1 MHKSVEPPA
10 TQRVTTRQITSR
22 LPTLPTGTGRI
33 ARLRRRMMT
42 RRLVTNYLRDDG
54 DALATIIAFN
64 ALFSLIPFL
73 LIVFTFVSLFV
84 QSRAAQRE
92 IEDLIST
99 LLPSTAI
106 TPVLDVVEGGR
117 DNLGQLGLLT
127 VLALLLGGARLINAL
142 DSAFA
147 RIYRGKPRS
156 FVERRLVST
165 VMVPVFSLLMIAAA
179 VASSFATVML
189 AIPDRIFDSGESR
202 WLSGLLTLFGSFFAA
217 YAMAWVL
224 YATIPGYRNRTLRFV
239 SWPGALLAAF
249 LFVLLSQLFP
259 LYVALFGGF
268 SIYGSALAL
277 AIILLFWL
285 YLLGQII
292 VIGAEVNAIASG
304 RRDLAVI
311 ADEAVDESE
320 GSPS

>member
-1 MHKSVEPPA
+1 
-10 TQRVTTRQITSR
+10 
-22 LPTLPTGTGRI
+22 
-33 ARLRRRMMT
+33 MT
-42 RRLVTNYLRDDG
+42 RRLVSNYLRDDG

-64 ALFSLIPFL
+64 ALFSMIPFL

-84 QSRAAQRE
+84 QSSAAQRE
-92 IEDLIST
+92 VEDLIST
-99 LLPSTAI
+99 LLPAAAI

-147 RIYRGKPRS
+147 RIYRSTPRS

-165 VMVPVFSLLMIAAA
+165 VMVPVFSLLLIAAA
-179 VASSFATVML
+179 VTSSFATVML
-189 AIPDRIFDSGESR
+189 AIPDRLFDTGEPRWFSGF
-202 WLSGLLTLFGSFFAA
+202 LTLFGSFFAA
-217 YAMAWVL
+217 YAMAWIV
-224 YATIPGYRNRTLRFV
+224 YATIPGYRNRTLRLV
-239 SWPGALLAAF
+239 SWPGSLIAAG

-277 AIILLFWL
+277 SIVLLFWL

-304 RRDLAVI
+304 RRNLPRAEVEIED
-311 ADEAVDESE
+311 DSE

>member
-1 MHKSVEPPA
+1 MRKSAEPST
-10 TQRVTTRQITSR
+10 TQRVSTRQVTSR
-22 LPTLPTGTGRI
+22 LPTLPTGSGRI
-33 ARLRRRMMT
+33 AQLRRRVIA
-42 RRLVTNYLRDDG
+42 RRIVTNYVRDDG

-73 LIVFTFVSLFV
+73 LIVFTFISIFV
-84 QSRAAQRE
+84 QNSTAQRE
-92 IEDLIST
+92 IEELISA
-99 LLPSTAI
+99 LLPSTA
-106 TPVLDVVEGGR
+106 TAPVLDVVEGGR
-117 DNLGQLGLLT
+117 RNLGQIGLLT

-147 RIYRGKPRS
+147 RIYRGTPRS

-165 VMVPVFSLLMIAAA
+165 VMVPVFSLLMIAAV

-189 AIPDRIFDSGESR
+189 AIPDRLFPTGESR
-202 WLSGLLTLFGSFFAA
+202 WLSGVLTLLGSFFAA
-217 YAMAWVL
+217 YIMAWVL

-239 SWPGALLAAF
+239 SWPGSLVAAF
-249 LFVLLSQLFP
+249 LFVVLSQLFP
-259 LYVALFGGF
+259 LYIALFGGF

-277 AIILLFWL
+277 AIVLLLWL

-304 RRDLAVI
+304 RRDLPAEPGDI
-311 ADEAVDESE
+311 PDESE

>member
-1 MHKSVEPPA
+1 VRKSAEPTTA
-10 TQRVTTRQITSR
+10 QRVTTRQITSR
-22 LPTLPTGTGRI
+22 LPTLPEGTGRI

-42 RRLVTNYLRDDG
+42 RRLVSNYLRDDG

-84 QSRAAQRE
+84 QSEAAQRQ

-99 LLPSTAI
+99 LLPATAI
-106 TPVLDVVEGGR
+106 TPVLDIVEGGR

-147 RIYRGKPRS
+147 RIYRSTPRS
-156 FVERRLVST
+156 FFERRIVST

-179 VASSFATVML
+179 VASSFATVMV
-189 AIPDRIFDSGESR
+189 AIPDRLFDSGDSR
-202 WLSGLLTLFGSFFAA
+202 WLSGLLTLLGSFSAA

-239 SWPGALLAAF
+239 SWPGALIAAF

-292 VIGAEVNAIASG
+292 VIGAEVNALASG
-304 RRDLAVI
+304 RRDEPAI
-311 ADEAVDESE
+311 ADDDDSE